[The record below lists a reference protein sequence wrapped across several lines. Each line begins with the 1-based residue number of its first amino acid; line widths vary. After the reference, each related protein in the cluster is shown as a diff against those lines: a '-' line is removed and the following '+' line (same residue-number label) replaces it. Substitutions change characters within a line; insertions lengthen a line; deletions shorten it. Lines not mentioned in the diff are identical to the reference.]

1 MTNENVIK
9 ELESLKKY
17 IKIELYNSV
26 VYGRRMYMI
35 DKIDEIISQLDDSD
49 LEDTP
54 DIFDMGLN
62 ELSIPYDGE

>member
-1 MTNENVIK
+1 MQNENVIK
-9 ELESLKKY
+9 ELERLQKW

-26 VYGRRMYMI
+26 LYGKRMYMI

-49 LEDTP
+49 DDTD

-62 ELSIPYDGE
+62 ELSIGED